1 MKRLLYQLSYSA
13 EMVVP
18 ARLER
23 ATARLS
29 GVCSNQLSYET
40 VNGGTGESRTHIIQL
55 RYLEVE
61 TPAGTVPKFSVF
73 PECQIDCL
81 HTIIGNGTPYPI

>member
-13 EMVVP
+13 EMVGSVGIGP
-18 ARLER
+18 TTSSVSER
-23 ATARLS
+23 R
-29 GVCSNQLSYET
+29 SNQLSYEP

-61 TPAGTVPKFSVF
+61 TPAGTVPKASVF
-73 PECQIDCL
+73 PECQIGLD
-81 HTIIGNGTPYPI
+81 

>member
-40 VNGGTGESRTHIIQL
+40 IYGGRGRIRTDNV
-55 RYLEVE
+55 Y
-61 TPAGTVPKFSVF
+61 PM
-73 PECQIDCL
+73 
-81 HTIIGNGTPYPI
+81 GNGLQPFARPLP